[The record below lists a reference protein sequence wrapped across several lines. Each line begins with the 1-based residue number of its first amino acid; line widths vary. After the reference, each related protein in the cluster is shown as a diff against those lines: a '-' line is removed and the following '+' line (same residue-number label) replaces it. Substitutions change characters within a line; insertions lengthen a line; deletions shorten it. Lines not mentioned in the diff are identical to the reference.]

1 MVFVCSS
8 SKPRIILTID
18 LVLESYITHVRII
31 EDAHYPST
39 RPPPEPSS
47 SKKNR
52 TIIISVRKSG
62 RVRVHKARENANG
75 TFQIGKT
82 WNLDE
87 LTQIE
92 NDVAVPTGFIMVM
105 GKPYYWNTNSQR
117 EKTVFMN
124 STIRIFSKYTGG
136 KSPNL
141 VGFDNITS
149 PGPSSPSTFS
159 APSPRLPAKTGSFQD
174 AHMHAPPIPQSPPV
188 PNISGRRPS
197 IGSTQRSVPQLKSS
211 APVGSTAPTPPA
223 PTQPLRTG
231 PSSVPHKDPS
241 PPQAAPKMR
250 AEEFPRQAAP
260 LATAAGAA
268 ALVAG
273 SAAAAVASAPTVPSI
288 VTTQV
293 TNSPPKQASSF
304 QGQPPV
310 QTQSK
315 AHFQESSQFPTR
327 SDSPPKASVPVPAPT
342 LAAPTLAPTQPQI
355 PTIILN
361 NDPSQRPVSFAS
373 SVRDSLDAKNNSA
386 SQDKS
391 ADVQGIPEQESE
403 ESLRDLADNVIY
415 DTTNNHRSSIQG
427 IKVFARKGREAE
439 DHEEKKPK
447 TAGIKFQIQEEDGTN
462 GTLNDNEVFED
473 SEDEKPASEED
484 AQQDPENEDNQD
496 ASSLSNKGLSFMA
509 PRNAYIVEETLEEL
523 NWTGRT
529 DAKTLELN
537 ISHEIAELEAQNLHN
552 VVDLDDKLDEL
563 HNSMASAIN
572 ECEKLDTVLAF
583 FSVQLGSFGDEIAH
597 IEGQGEGLQ
606 VQTRNQKVLW
616 TELNNILHTVSLPS
630 EALAALE
637 THGFNK
643 TSDIATI
650 EKVLVD
656 LYNAVKAVKSSGNE
670 GGGEFL
676 GTMRA
681 LKEKRHIYEQAAA
694 EFMSKYK
701 AFLDKQVSSAVA
713 SAENAIVQPLANN
726 EPKFVTLEDKI
737 FQELCPTSSITLFV
751 KEIDDLNYFSL
762 LRSYQQKVKPYYDEA
777 AAAYF
782 IKWKRNI
789 GQIDKYSDL
798 FVSKEPGEVSMSTQ
812 VKTSLK
818 RSGTLARLKSHTEF
832 KDKGERHGSVAG
844 ITNNN
849 TAQAENA
856 LIANIAKPTPV
867 CGYLVRNLE
876 VIKSIFI
883 CQQELLVTIFHLS
896 SFAVSKY
903 PEYVKSSPAP
913 IRLSKS
919 PQLYERVFDIDSD
932 RGKAQDLLNAM
943 NEVFS
948 PLQDRMVKFFS
959 EVLDQSSASCPGVLT
974 AIDVMKK
981 ELEVSNQDY
990 LNQLLNRL
998 YDKLVSVWNQYISK
1012 QIAHIGGTMISS
1024 KKRTGPVF
1032 FIKIFPAFCKRIEQE
1047 IKLELPPSVD
1057 INELGVRAIVDKSY
1071 DQLGKTMIHTLQRAA
1086 KESQNVTGQR
1096 PGGANVQNAQ
1106 GDAVNDYEDKELLN
1120 YHIFMIENMTL
1131 MSEGLEPVERN
1142 NEVLSNLCRLSQHT
1156 SRREI
1161 DLYVDLVMH
1170 RPVGKFRAF
1179 VDDVEQ
1185 VYKKNPT
1192 DNPATKPGLNRSA
1205 LKKLLLGYDV
1215 KELRK
1220 GLENLRKRV
1229 EKHFSDMEEG
1239 ITNRSDPAFQKRLVA
1254 KIWKFTEARYVTL
1267 FNKLS
1272 MICQRHYSTAG
1283 DSGYVCAVEFTESDI
1298 TQSFKMYA

>member
-1 MVFVCSS
+1 M
-8 SKPRIILTID
+8 
-18 LVLESYITHVRII
+18 
-31 EDAHYPST
+31 
-39 RPPPEPSS
+39 
-47 SKKNR
+47 
-52 TIIISVRKSG
+52 RKSG
-62 RVRVHKARENANG
+62 RVRVHKARENTNG

-92 NDVAVPTGFIMVM
+92 NDVVVPTGFIMVM

-149 PGPSSPSTFS
+149 SPVPSTSAFS
-159 APSPRLPAKTGSFQD
+159 TPAKTGNFQD

-188 PNISGRRPS
+188 PSISGRRPS
-197 IGSTQRSVPQLKSS
+197 IGSAQRSASQLKSS
-211 APVGSTAPTPPA
+211 APAATAASTAPAA
-223 PTQPLRTG
+223 PIAPTLTQPLRKNPT
-231 PSSVPHKDPS
+231 SVPTNDPFS
-241 PPQAAPKMR
+241 PQAASTVR
-250 AEEFPRQAAP
+250 AEEFPRQTAP
-260 LATAAGAA
+260 LPTAAGAA
-268 ALVAG
+268 AVVAG
-273 SAAAAVASAPTVPSI
+273 SAAATIASAPAVPSL
-288 VTTQV
+288 VTTQA
-293 TNSPPKQASSF
+293 TSSPSKQGPSF
-304 QGQPPV
+304 QGQDQTFIQPIA
-310 QTQSK
+310 QTQTKPS
-315 AHFQESSQFPTR
+315 FQESSQFSTR
-327 SDSPPKASVPVPAPT
+327 SDSPPKASGPTPAPT
-342 LAAPTLAPTQPQI
+342 LAAPTLAPTQPPI

-373 SVRDSLDAKNNSA
+373 VRNSLDAKSNPA
-386 SQDKS
+386 PQDRS
-391 ADVQGIPEQESE
+391 ADVQAIPEQESE

-415 DTTNNHRSSIQG
+415 DTSNNQRSSIQG

-447 TAGIKFQIQEEDGTN
+447 LAGIKFQIQEKDETN
-462 GTLNDNEVFED
+462 GTPNDDNIFVD
-473 SEDEKPASEED
+473 SEDEKPANDEEG
-484 AQQDPENEDNQD
+484 QQDLENEDNQD
-496 ASSLSNKGLSFMA
+496 GSSLSNKGLSFMA

-563 HNSMASAIN
+563 HNSMAGAIQ

-637 THGFNK
+637 THGFSK
-643 TSDIATI
+643 TNDIATI

-656 LYNAVKAVKSSGNE
+656 LYNAVKAVKLSGNE
-670 GGGEFL
+670 AGGEFL

-701 AFLDKQVSSAVA
+701 AFLDKQVSGAIA

-737 FQELCPTSSITLFV
+737 FQDLCPTSSITLFV

-777 AAAYF
+777 SAAYF

-789 GQIDKYSDL
+789 GQIDKYSDM

-812 VKTSLK
+812 VKSSLK

-832 KDKGERHGSVAG
+832 KDKGERHGSVTG
-844 ITNNN
+844 MTNNN
-849 TAQAENA
+849 AAQAENV
-856 LIANIAKPTPV
+856 LIANIAKATPI
-867 CGYLVRNLE
+867 CGYLVRSLE

-903 PEYVKSSPAP
+903 PEYVKSSPVP
-913 IRLSKS
+913 LRLSKS

-959 EVLDQSSASCPGVLT
+959 EILEESSASCPGVLT

-1024 KKRTGPVF
+1024 KKRTGPVL

-1047 IKLELPPSVD
+1047 IKLELPPSLD
-1057 INELGVRAIVDKSY
+1057 INDLSVRAIVDKSY

-1086 KESQNVTGQR
+1086 KESHNVTGQR
-1096 PGGANVQNAQ
+1096 PGGANVRDGQ

-1142 NEVLSNLCRLSQHT
+1142 NEVLGNLCRLSQHT

-1185 VYKKNPT
+1185 VYKKNPS

-1205 LKKLLLGYDV
+1205 LKKLLMGYDV

-1283 DSGYVCAVEFTESDI
+1283 DSGYVCAVEFTDSDI
-1298 TQSFKMYA
+1298 TQSFKIYA